1 MLAIYLRQTGCEG
14 CRFGGKEMAY
24 AGNNSDGRQTS
35 LLDYDSSIA
44 QRTKVEPNEHN
55 AFAYVAAPVVWGGT
69 EQSLRPINSY
79 SQGSASGGYQVRAG
93 ETLASIAAN
102 LWGDSSLWYKLAEAN
117 GLSGQAG
124 LSEGQSLRIP
134 AGVMKNTY
142 NASTFQPYDPADT
155 IGDTSPTKP
164 HPPKVN
170 ICGGFGQFVRKSG
183 A

>member
-1 MLAIYLRQTGCEG
+1 LLPIDGQSSRKRTHWESYILRGE
-14 CRFGGKEMAY
+14 F
-24 AGNNSDGRQTS
+24 
-35 LLDYDSSIA
+35 
-44 QRTKVEPNEHN
+44 
-55 AFAYVAAPVVWGGT
+55 VALT
-69 EQSLRPINSY
+69 
-79 SQGSASGGYQVRAG
+79 
-93 ETLASIAAN
+93 
-102 LWGDSSLWYKLAEAN
+102 LWYKLAEAN